1 MSDPTKQGAVAA
13 AQAARATAMATIRK
27 QAKTAVEHLQSD
39 VLRLL
44 EEAHD
49 SVEAP
54 DVPETSLPPDPH
66 ESEGPRHHLD
76 AISRQ
81 EVTDIVHAEI
91 AALDVAALVKAEIE
105 TQLRA
110 VTKLLQERLT
120 ASPQPDLRKLAP
132 MLSRRRR

>member
-1 MSDPTKQGAVAA
+1 MSDPTKHGAVAA

-27 QAKTAVEHLQSD
+27 QAKAAVEHLQSD

-54 DVPETSLPPDPH
+54 RVPEESLPPNPH
-66 ESEGPRHHLD
+66 KGESPQHLD
-76 AISRQ
+76 TVSRQ
-81 EVTDIVHAEI
+81 EVIDIVRSEI
-91 AALDVAALVKAEIE
+91 AALDVATLVKAQIE

-110 VTKLLQERLT
+110 VTKLLRERL
-120 ASPQPDLRKLAP
+120 ADSPQPDLRKLTP